1 MRAFRSYLSISHR
14 DRQTDEPKRNFL
26 PSTPVQVLN
35 HPGGVVE
42 LHLAD
47 GSRRNVLG
55 RSTISAIEMVVSDPP
70 KGTRVIVLSAQAPD
84 FSAGYD
90 LREAAGGDAESL
102 IAHESN
108 FAALAMLQGNVIGG
122 GLELAL
128 AADVRIASP
137 EMKMSIPANRLG
149 LVYSLPG
156 VRLLVAELG
165 ESMTRSMLL
174 AGKVLDANEAKSAGL
189 IAEVVELEE
198 LHSSALKLAEMMAS
212 WSPEATAGNRRVLD
226 VAVGR
231 VDDDAAALRHASF
244 RPGGRLEGSISR
256 FASIKQTR
264 RERAMKFV
272 RKISRRGW
280 MSPHSRPLVASRSQ
294 PEVGAPIT

>member
-1 MRAFRSYLSISHR
+1 M
-14 DRQTDEPKRNFL
+14 
-26 PSTPVQVLN
+26 
-35 HPGGVVE
+35 
-42 LHLAD
+42 
-47 GSRRNVLG
+47 LG
-55 RSTISAIEMVVSDPP
+55 RSTISAIEAAVIDPP
-70 KGTRVIVLSAQAPD
+70 KGTRVILLSAEQPD

-108 FAALAMLQGNVIGG
+108 FAALRHSGVPVIAMLHGNVIGG

-128 AADVRIASP
+128 GADVRIASP

-189 IAEVVELEE
+189 IAEVVELSE
-198 LHSSALKLAEMMAS
+198 LHNYALKLAETMAS

-231 VDDDAAALRHASF
+231 VDDDAAALRRASF

-256 FASIKQTR
+256 FAVERVTR
-264 RERAMKFV
+264 RDKV
-272 RKISRRGW
+272 RQAVRDLAHRQWI
-280 MSPHSRPLVASRSQ
+280 PSRPRRINPALSHE
-294 PEVGAPIT
+294 EVGVPVP